1 MKMQKI
7 LSALALA
14 ILASLGTGL
23 AQAEEAVQE
32 ATKES
37 TKETIKDQADSKPE
51 SKSELKAQAL
61 NLFEQFKKLD
71 SNSDPALVDLYS
83 NDAVIYS
90 GVERERGGVL
100 FEKFKKADFKAEVER
115 AIKNPHTVEL
125 NKQTVYTEAKI
136 KETRHEAQENVIEL
150 SFTAR
155 RGESGAKVHWLLR
168 PATSAETNK
177 EHTLVIF
184 DEHSTVYALKPRPL
198 KHPHSQI

>member
-1 MKMQKI
+1 MQKTFA
-7 LSALALA
+7 ALALA
-14 ILASLGTGL
+14 ILASFGAGL
-23 AQAEEAVQE
+23 TQAEEAGKKP
-32 ATKES
+32 A
-37 TKETIKDQADSKPE
+37 KDQVESKPE

-71 SNSDPALVDLYS
+71 SGSDPALVDLYS

-90 GVERERGGVL
+90 GVERERGGVI

-125 NKQTVYTEAKI
+125 NKQTVYTEAKV

-168 PATSAETNK
+168 PATSAETSK

-198 KHPHSQI
+198 KHPHTQI

>member
-1 MKMQKI
+1 MPKSPNNSFK
-7 LSALALA
+7 AA
-14 ILASLGTGL
+14 ILALSLCFW
-23 AQAEEAVQE
+23 ASIVRAETDTA
-32 ATKES
+32 
-37 TKETIKDQADSKPE
+37 PE

-61 NLFEQFKKLD
+61 SLFEQFKKLD

-83 NDAVIYS
+83 EDAVIYS

-100 FEKFKKADFKAEVER
+100 FEKFKKSDFKAEVLR

-125 NKQTVYTEAKI
+125 NKQTVYTEAKV

-155 RGESGAKVHWLLR
+155 RGQSGAKVHWLLR
-168 PATSAETNK
+168 PAASAETSK